1 MPQEVVSMKKD
12 VKKIPKKAKTTK
24 KCQENAYDKK
34 KQQVSVVGRLME
46 IVIVFTPN
54 KMEKMAMVYVGSD
67 HDYIRVVLMP
77 SVYRSVSH
85 ILRQGN
91 LICISGE
98 RTMDKDEPIV
108 IGNKVFN
115 FDTKELEELISTT
128 PEYAPV
134 VYDGDYFLKLKDLET
149 KK

>member
-1 MPQEVVSMKKD
+1 MKKD
-12 VKKIPKKAKTTK
+12 VRKAKATK
-24 KCQENAYDKK
+24 KCQENAYDKN
-34 KQQVSVVGRLME
+34 KQQVSVVGRVQE

-54 KMEKMAMVYVGSD
+54 KIEKMAIVYVGSD
-67 HDYIRVVLMP
+67 HDYIRVMLMP
-77 SVYRSVSH
+77 AVYRSVSH

-115 FDTKELEELISTT
+115 YDTKELEELISDT
-128 PEYAPV
+128 PQYAPII
-134 VYDGDYFLKLKDLET
+134 YDGDFFQRLKDSES
-149 KK
+149 KKTC